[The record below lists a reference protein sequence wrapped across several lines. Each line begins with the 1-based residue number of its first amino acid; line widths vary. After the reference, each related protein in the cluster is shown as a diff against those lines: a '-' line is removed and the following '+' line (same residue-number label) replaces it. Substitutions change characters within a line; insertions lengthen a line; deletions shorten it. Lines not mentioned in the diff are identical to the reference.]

1 MQKGRPPCEPGPSVT
16 RQGGPATVSTT
27 LTAVVRR
34 EAVETPLAHRGL
46 SLALK
51 QEDWGKNQL
60 C

>member
-34 EAVETPLAHRGL
+34 EAVETPLAHPGL

-51 QEDWGKNQL
+51 QED
-60 C
+60 